1 MGGSVRRAGRPS
13 GLFSRVAPA
22 CSSRRATRFAA
33 VDGLIT
39 NFHLPRTSLLAL
51 VMAFCGVEET
61 RRIYAHAIARRYRFY
76 SFGDAMLAWG
86 GEEGGAVTAAGAFW
100 FELEATSGRAR
111 AGRLRTPHGE
121 VLTPC
126 FMPVGT
132 KATVKAVLPPAL
144 RALGAQVVLANTY
157 HLYLRPGV
165 ELVRAHGGLHR
176 FMGWPGPILTDS
188 GGFQVFSLADTRVV
202 GDDGVEFTSVYDG
215 SRHLFTPRLAVAA
228 QEALGAD
235 IVMCFDECA
244 PGTLGRAEIERA
256 VARTTRW
263 AAECR
268 AAQTRDDQLLVGIV
282 QGGIDDELRR
292 RSAAELRRPRLRRLR
307 DRRAVGRRARRR
319 DARHGGLMD
328 ELLPADRFRYFMGI
342 GDPEGMLDVIARGVD
357 LFDCVLPTRLA
368 RTGAAFTS
376 RGRIN
381 LRNARYADDLGPL
394 DPDCDCACCRGYT
407 RAYLRHLV
415 NQKEIAGMQLLSEHN
430 LRVLVRLC
438 ERARV
443 AIKAD
448 AFDEFVDEVRA
459 RRTMPDDE
467 RRTLP

>member
-1 MGGSVRRAGRPS
+1 MS
-13 GLFSRVAPA
+13 
-22 CSSRRATRFAA
+22 
-33 VDGLIT
+33 
-39 NFHLPRTSLLAL
+39 
-51 VMAFCGVEET
+51 
-61 RRIYAHAIARRYRFY
+61 
-76 SFGDAMLAWG
+76 
-86 GEEGGAVTAAGAFW
+86 
-100 FELEATSGRAR
+100 
-111 AGRLRTPHGE
+111 
-121 VLTPC
+121 
-126 FMPVGT
+126 
-132 KATVKAVLPPAL
+132 
-144 RALGAQVVLANTY
+144 
-157 HLYLRPGV
+157 
-165 ELVRAHGGLHR
+165 
-176 FMGWPGPILTDS
+176 
-188 GGFQVFSLADTRVV
+188 
-202 GDDGVEFTSVYDG
+202 DDGVEFTSVYDG
-215 SRHLFTPRLAVAA
+215 SRHEFTPALAVAA

-244 PGTLGRAEIERA
+244 PGTLGRDEIERA
-256 VARTTRW
+256 VARTSRW

-282 QGGIDDELRR
+282 QGGVDDELRR
-292 RSAAELRRPRLRRLR
+292 RSAAELVALDFGAYAIGGLS
-307 DRRAVGRRARRR
+307 VGERGDQMLATVR
-319 DARHGGLMD
+319 LMD

-415 NQKEIAGMQLLSEHN
+415 NQKEIAGMQLVSEHN

-443 AIKAD
+443 AIQAD
-448 AFDEFVDEVRA
+448 AFDEFVSEVRA